1 MRSMTGF
8 GAGAAA
14 LDGWRVEATIRS
26 VNHRFLSVRIRSVGE
41 RPWLHAQI
49 EEKIRGALAR
59 GDVGVWLAIE
69 ENEGPGDGPNVDRAL
84 ARRVHAALQELSDEL
99 ELEAPP
105 TLGDLI
111 RAGGFQIREESD
123 EALWPAA
130 ERALEVALAAL
141 ISARE
146 REGAVLRTEL
156 ARLTDALESGTTAI
170 EGCLPSVLTGLRDKL
185 LERIEGL
192 DVAIDPERLETEV
205 VLYADRFD
213 IQEEL
218 VRLKGHIARAR
229 ELFRRTSPVG
239 KELDFLG
246 QEFLREIN
254 TLGSKARDSEIVAT
268 VLDMKMCVEQM
279 REQVQNVE

>member
-8 GAGAAA
+8 GAGAAS

-49 EEKIRGALAR
+49 EEKVRGALAR
-59 GDVGVWLAIE
+59 GDVGVWLAVA
-69 ENEGPGDGPNVDRAL
+69 ENEELGEVPAVDRVL
-84 ARRVHAALQELSDEL
+84 ARRVHAALRELSGDL
-99 ELEAPP
+99 ELETSP
-105 TLGDLI
+105 TLADLI

-123 EALWPAA
+123 ETLWPAA
-130 ERALEVALAAL
+130 EHALDEALAAL
-141 ISARE
+141 VSARE
-146 REGAVLRTEL
+146 REGSVLRVEL
-156 ARLTDALESGTTAI
+156 TRLIDALEAGTAVI
-170 EGCLPSVLTGLRDKL
+170 EACLPSVLVGLRGKL
-185 LERIEGL
+185 RERIEGL
-192 DVAIDPERLETEV
+192 DVTIDPERLEAEV

-254 TLGSKARDSEIVAT
+254 TLGSKARDSEIIAT
-268 VLDMKMCVEQM
+268 VLDMKMCVEQI

>member
-8 GAGAAA
+8 GAGAAS

-69 ENEGPGDGPNVDRAL
+69 ENKEPGQGPDVDRAL
-84 ARRVHAALQELSDEL
+84 ARRVHAALRELSGDL

-130 ERALEVALAAL
+130 ERALDGALATL
-141 ISARE
+141 VSARE
-146 REGAVLRTEL
+146 REGGVLRTEL
-156 ARLTDALESGTTAI
+156 TRLADALEAGTVAI
-170 EGCLPSVLTGLRDKL
+170 EACLPSVLVGLRDKL
-185 LERIEGL
+185 RERIEGL
-192 DVAIDPERLETEV
+192 DVTIDPERLEGEV

>member
-8 GAGAAA
+8 GAGGAS

-49 EEKIRGALAR
+49 EEKVRAALAR
-59 GDVGVWLAIE
+59 GEVGVWLAVE
-69 ENEGPGDGPNVDRAL
+69 ENEELGEGPDVDRAL
-84 ARRVHAALQELSDEL
+84 ARRVHAALRELSDEL

-105 TLGDLI
+105 TLGDLV

-130 ERALEVALAAL
+130 EHALDEALAAL
-141 ISARE
+141 VSARE

-156 ARLTDALESGTTAI
+156 ARLTDALETGTAAI
-170 EGCLPSVLTGLRDKL
+170 EACLPSVLAGLRDKL
-185 LERIEGL
+185 RERIEGL
-192 DVAIDPERLETEV
+192 DVTIDPERFEAEV

>member
-1 MRSMTGF
+1 
-8 GAGAAA
+8 
-14 LDGWRVEATIRS
+14 V
-26 VNHRFLSVRIRSVGE
+26 
-41 RPWLHAQI
+41 
-49 EEKIRGALAR
+49 LA
-59 GDVGVWLAIE
+59 
-69 ENEGPGDGPNVDRAL
+69 
-84 ARRVHAALQELSDEL
+84 
-99 ELEAPP
+99 
-105 TLGDLI
+105 
-111 RAGGFQIREESD
+111 
-123 EALWPAA
+123 
-130 ERALEVALAAL
+130 
-141 ISARE
+141 
-146 REGAVLRTEL
+146 
-156 ARLTDALESGTTAI
+156 
-170 EGCLPSVLTGLRDKL
+170 GLRDKFR
-185 LERIEGL
+185 ERIEGL
-192 DVAIDPERLETEV
+192 DVTIDPERFEAEV